1 MVKKHLTLL
10 SLKNVHTY
18 VYSNYVGDDQICD
31 SNSLQFIR
39 TFCKWVGRYDK

>member
-31 SNSLQFIR
+31 SNSLVYQNFLQM
-39 TFCKWVGRYDK
+39 GREI